1 MSLVDLTACFT
12 TWQIVSLSNFTHRT
26 PRRVGY
32 SFAVMRMRARAL
44 VVAALATVSAVTVR
58 GQRTKEPPIDLVG
71 LLERVGERVEA
82 YYQRAQSI
90 VCTET
95 VQLVTMDT
103 SFVSNPH
110 TRRLVYELRVS
121 WDKAGDGDATPEA
134 NVLRQLKLV
143 DGRAPKAGEEP
154 GCLDPKPVSLD
165 PLSFLLPHHQREYKF
180 TYKGIGKT
188 GDGRTAVMID
198 YAPTG
203 KPPAEIK
210 WKESCVEINVP
221 ARTTGRAWI
230 DRFGGDVLRIDETVM
245 GPFDV
250 EVPESQRRKGA
261 NSNLILDRAD
271 SSIRYKMVTFTE
283 PNEVVL
289 LPESIELMSVIRGA
303 GSPRLRTTQRFT
315 GYQRFVTGGRVVT
328 P

>member
-1 MSLVDLTACFT
+1 LIIAMLSAISAVSLAGQSANTTVVDLPG
-12 TWQIVSLSNFTHRT
+12 LL
-26 PRRVGY
+26 
-32 SFAVMRMRARAL
+32 AL
-44 VVAALATVSAVTVR
+44 V
-58 GQRTKEPPIDLVG
+58 GQ
-71 LLERVGERVEA
+71 RVEA
-82 YYQRAQSI
+82 YYRRAQSI

-95 VQLVTMDT
+95 VQLLSMDMGFAP
-103 SFVSNPH
+103 SPH

-121 WDKAGDGDATPEA
+121 WDKAGDDDTTPEA
-134 NVLRQLKLV
+134 NVLRQLKTI
-143 DGRAPKAGEEP
+143 DGRPPKAGEEP

-188 GDGRTAVMID
+188 GDGRTAAMVD
-198 YAPTG
+198 YAPAG
-203 KPPAEIK
+203 KPPSEIT
-210 WKESCVEINVP
+210 WKDSCVEINVP
-221 ARTTGRAWI
+221 ARTTGRVWI
-230 DRFGGDVLRIDETVM
+230 DRFAGDVLRIDETVM

-261 NSNLILDRAD
+261 NPSLVLDRAD
-271 SSIRYKMVTFTE
+271 SSIRYKLVTFTE
-283 PNEVVL
+283 PNEVIL
-289 LPESIELMSVIRGA
+289 LPESIEMMSVIRGS